1 MSAAFFKAQ
10 RRSTKKRRVLNIEPV
25 SAASPLGRRI
35 FRMGSRT
42 AAYRLLACPLPRAPK
57 RSGQGVGISFNAS
70 WPELPGVVM
79 KRNAMFCVLGAFA
92 MFSSSA
98 FAQGNQPSSS
108 QSLNAGDNVQTAPA
122 HKATHDRK
130 MKSGKSSAGAAAPAT
145 QPGGTPTPSGPNAPV
160 SASGSGQ

>member
-1 MSAAFFKAQ
+1 
-10 RRSTKKRRVLNIEPV
+10 
-25 SAASPLGRRI
+25 
-35 FRMGSRT
+35 
-42 AAYRLLACPLPRAPK
+42 
-57 RSGQGVGISFNAS
+57 
-70 WPELPGVVM
+70 M
-79 KRNAMFCVLGAFA
+79 KRNAIFCALGAGALA

-122 HKATHDRK
+122 HKTTHDRK
-130 MKSGKSSAGAAAPAT
+130 MKTGKSSAGAAAPAT